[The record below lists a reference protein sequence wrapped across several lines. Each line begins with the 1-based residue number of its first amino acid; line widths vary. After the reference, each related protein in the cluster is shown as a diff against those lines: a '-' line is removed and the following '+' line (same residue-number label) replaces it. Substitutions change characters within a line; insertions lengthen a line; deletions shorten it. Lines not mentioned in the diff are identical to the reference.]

1 MTQESSG
8 PSVASIERQLS
19 DLNARIEALQKGFTL
34 YFSGEET
41 RPPEKERAIL
51 EQMVRSLTN
60 LELQSPRLNL
70 MLQNLTARFGTFNS
84 MWLKRLHDK
93 EAGTG
98 EFKASRPKAPPPVT
112 QNAGEANRPRGL
124 LLTLGDEQSYEALY
138 RHYADMVA
146 KASLAPIAKEK
157 MMLVITRKM
166 AENKIDRAD
175 VTLTLT
181 GGKLNLKVKR
191 AP

>member
-1 MTQESSG
+1 MAQESSG
-8 PSVASIERQLS
+8 PSIASIERQLS
-19 DLNARIEALQKGFTL
+19 DLNARIESLQKGFTL

-98 EFKASRPKAPPPVT
+98 EFKSGRPKSPPPVT
-112 QNAGEANRPRGL
+112 PEAAPPQRPQGL

-146 KASLAPIAKEK
+146 KASLTPIAKEK
-157 MMLVITRKM
+157 MMLVITKKM
-166 AENKIDRAD
+166 TESKMDKAA